1 MTTTNA
7 AANASLPHP
16 DYQLPDPPERHPD
29 EVTSYDQLHED
40 GSSHHLIRYLGNP
53 QTTLV
58 GADRYIVLDV
68 PAGRDAIRRYP
79 DLFIAFNADRDAYRR
94 RNGYVISEQGKPP
107 DFVLEVASPS
117 TGRLDVNE
125 KRDDYAALGVP
136 EYWRFD
142 ETGRWHG
149 ARLAGD
155 RLENGR
161 YRPIPIDQ
169 PATDI
174 AQGYSPLLNVYL
186 RWERNKLIWQDP
198 ATGQPILTYDDQLA
212 RALRAEAELNAS
224 RAARDA
230 ERVARE
236 AERAARLAAE
246 ARVHELE
253 ERIRRLGN
261 P

>member
-1 MTTTNA
+1 MATTNA
-7 AANASLPHP
+7 AANASLPRSGH
-16 DYQLPDPPERHPD
+16 QLPDPPERHPD

-40 GSSHHLIRYLGNP
+40 GSSHHLIRHLGNSE
-53 QTTLV
+53 TTLV
-58 GADRYIVLDV
+58 GADRYIALDV

-125 KRDDYAALGVP
+125 KRDDYAALGVL

-149 ARLAGD
+149 ACLAGD
-155 RLENGR
+155 RLENGT
-161 YRPIPIDQ
+161 YRPIPIDE
-169 PATDI
+169 PAEDI
-174 AQGYSPLLNVYL
+174 AQGYSPTLNVCL
-186 RWERNKLIWQDP
+186 RWERGKLVWHDP

-212 RALRAEAELNAS
+212 RALRAEAELNA
-224 RAARDA
+224 
-230 ERVARE
+230 ERT
-236 AERAARLAAE
+236 ARLATE
-246 ARVHELE
+246 ARVRDLE
-253 ERIRRLGN
+253 ERIRRLDN
-261 P
+261 L

>member
-1 MTTTNA
+1 MTTAKTRQP
-7 AANASLPHP
+7 LT
-16 DYQLPDPPERHPD
+16 DYQLPDPPQRHPD

-40 GSSHHLIRYLGNP
+40 GSSHHLIRHLGNP
-53 QTTLV
+53 ETTLV

-68 PAGRDAIRRYP
+68 PVGRDAIRRYP
-79 DLFIAFNADRDAYRR
+79 DLFIAFNADRDAYLH

-125 KRDDYAALGVP
+125 KRDDYAALGIL

-142 ETGRWHG
+142 QTGRWHG

-155 RLENGR
+155 RLENGI
-161 YRPIPIDQ
+161 YRPIPIGESAD
-169 PATDI
+169 DI
-174 AQGYSPLLNVYL
+174 AQGYSPTLNVYL
-186 RWERNKLIWQDP
+186 RWERGKLVWHDP

-212 RALRAEAELNAS
+212 RALRAEAQLN
-224 RAARDA
+224 
-230 ERVARE
+230 

-246 ARVHELE
+246 ARVRELE
-253 ERIRRLGN
+253 ERIQQQG
-261 P
+261 